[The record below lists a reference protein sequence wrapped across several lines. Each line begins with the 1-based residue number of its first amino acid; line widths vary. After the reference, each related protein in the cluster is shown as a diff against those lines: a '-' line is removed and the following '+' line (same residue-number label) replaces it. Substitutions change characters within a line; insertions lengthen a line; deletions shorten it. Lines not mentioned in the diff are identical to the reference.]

1 LCCPVYALWLFA
13 HKDKISKQKYLAFK
27 YFGLDEG
34 YSRNVSC
41 SPNMT
46 STFISYNNHSIWQC
60 HGAKLIRN
68 IAGFSRLSFL
78 IRYSLAFINNS
89 QGHHPTITI
98 VMLRRI
104 KLVIIGHG
112 DIIKHNK
119 KSTSTTLNSILTVT
133 ISMRRKKTMTRLITM
148 TIST

>member
-1 LCCPVYALWLFA
+1 MCCPVYALWLFA

-104 KLVIIGHG
+104 KLVIIG